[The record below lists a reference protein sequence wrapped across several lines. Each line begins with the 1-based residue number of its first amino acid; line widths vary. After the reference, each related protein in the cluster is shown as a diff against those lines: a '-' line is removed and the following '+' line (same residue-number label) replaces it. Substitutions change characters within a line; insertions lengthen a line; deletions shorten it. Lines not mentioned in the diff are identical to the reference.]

1 MVYGPQ
7 GDREK
12 IEFLRELRDIKAV
25 VGERWLLLGDFNL
38 ILHASDK
45 SNDNLNRRM
54 MGEFRS
60 TINFLELKELSL
72 RGRKY
77 TWSND
82 TTQTRIDR
90 AFCTTEW
97 DLMMPASMLNALSS
111 LVSDHSPL
119 LLVGASTVNIYRG
132 FRFESFWP
140 KLPGYQ
146 EVVQHVWQQ
155 QAQVFNPFLRLHIKL
170 ARTTKALKQWA
181 RRTIGNNRLLLCA
194 AKQLIAILD
203 VVQEHRQLSQAEDRL
218 RRDLKARFLGLT
230 AVEKLMAK

>member
-1 MVYGPQ
+1 VVYGPQ

-146 EVVQHVWQQ
+146 EVVQHVWQ
-155 QAQVFNPFLRLHIKL
+155 
-170 ARTTKALKQWA
+170 
-181 RRTIGNNRLLLCA
+181 
-194 AKQLIAILD
+194 
-203 VVQEHRQLSQAEDRL
+203 
-218 RRDLKARFLGLT
+218 
-230 AVEKLMAK
+230 